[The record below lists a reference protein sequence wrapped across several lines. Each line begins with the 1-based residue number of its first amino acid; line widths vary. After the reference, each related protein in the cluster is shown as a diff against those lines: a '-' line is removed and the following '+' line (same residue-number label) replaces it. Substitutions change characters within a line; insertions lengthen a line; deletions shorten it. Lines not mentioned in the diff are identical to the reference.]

1 MLLSHDKLKCLDQLA
16 SLIYFQCI
24 IRRQNALAIKLNAI
38 LVEIQSSFSSPFRQD
53 QLQERHLQVSNFTA
67 VFGALT
73 DNLPFLVDRKTTF

>member
-16 SLIYFQCI
+16 SLIYFQRI
-24 IRRQNALAIKLNAI
+24 IRRQNASAIKPNAI
-38 LVEIQSSFSSPFRQD
+38 LVEIQSSFSPLFFQD
-53 QLQERHLQVSNFTA
+53 QLQEHHLRVSNFTA